1 MPWYAIQSPSA
12 FIFSVSKNSHIHFST
27 LFVSYQ
33 SKQETTDQAEAAGVK
48 LHPLLHCG
56 IGTMGR
62 NERASF
68 VVTTGDGVEHD
79 GNKDNDN
86 GKTTTELSPRR
97 RFEYD
102 ISLDDW
108 VQEIDLSEQQDNS
121 LVKRIIRDGDETT
134 RPVDIAG
141 VTVR

>member
-1 MPWYAIQSPSA
+1 M
-12 FIFSVSKNSHIHFST
+12 
-27 LFVSYQ
+27 
-33 SKQETTDQAEAAGVK
+33 GVT

-68 VVTTGDGVEHD
+68 IVTTGGVEHD
-79 GNKDNDN
+79 AKKNDGDSN
-86 GKTTTELSPRR
+86 TAAELPPPR

-108 VQEIDLSEQQDNS
+108 VEEIDLSERQDNS
-121 LVKRIIRDGDETT
+121 LVKRIIRDGDEAT
-134 RPVDIAG
+134 RPVDIGG
-141 VTVR
+141 VTVRCVWLRR

>member
-1 MPWYAIQSPSA
+1 M
-12 FIFSVSKNSHIHFST
+12 
-27 LFVSYQ
+27 
-33 SKQETTDQAEAAGVK
+33 TDQAEAAGVK

-68 VVTTGDGVEHD
+68 VVTTDGVGPDEK
-79 GNKDNDN
+79 NN
-86 GKTTTELSPRR
+86 GDDSNTAAEPPPRL

-108 VQEIDLSEQQDNS
+108 VEEIDLSEQQDNS

-134 RPVDIAG
+134 RPVDIGG
-141 VTVR
+141 VTVRCVLTLPTIDTTSSGA

>member
-1 MPWYAIQSPSA
+1 M
-12 FIFSVSKNSHIHFST
+12 

-33 SKQETTDQAEAAGVK
+33 SEQEATNQAEAAGVK
-48 LHPLLHCG
+48 LLPLLHCG

-68 VVTTGDGVEHD
+68 VVSADGVELD
-79 GNKDNDN
+79 AR
-86 GKTTTELSPRR
+86 KTEAGSNTATELPPRR

-108 VQEIDLSEQQDNS
+108 VEEIDLSEQQDNS
-121 LVKRIIRDGDETT
+121 LVKRIIRDGDEAT
-134 RPVDIAG
+134 RPVDIGG
-141 VTVR
+141 VTVRCV

>member
-1 MPWYAIQSPSA
+1 M
-12 FIFSVSKNSHIHFST
+12 F
-27 LFVSYQ
+27 YQ
-33 SKQETTDQAEAAGVK
+33 SEQEAADQAEAAGVK

-68 VVTTGDGVEHD
+68 VVTAGGVEHD
-79 GNKDNDN
+79 AENNDDDDE
-86 GKTTTELSPRR
+86 TTTELPPPPR

-108 VQEIDLSEQQDNS
+108 VEEVDLSEHQDNS
-121 LVKRIIRDGDETT
+121 LVKRIVRDGDETT
-134 RPVDIAG
+134 RPVDIGG
-141 VTVR
+141 VTVRCV